1 MKIFQIVLRVIV
13 FIILLVLA
21 INNMQTVAFNFLGIY
36 TLQLPLIITL
46 AIFALGGLLIG
57 MLFGFVNNLSLK
69 NQISKLKKQIA
80 KQQEPQNKI
89 DQII

>member
-1 MKIFQIVLRVIV
+1 
-13 FIILLVLA
+13 
-21 INNMQTVAFNFLGIY
+21 
-36 TLQLPLIITL
+36 
-46 AIFALGGLLIG
+46 